1 MSKPFL
7 KWVGGKSQILD
18 DVLAKFPPT
27 MRNYYEPFLGGGS
40 VLFGLLA
47 ARQAGS
53 ITVTGTINASDLNRN
68 LINLYKQIQ
77 SSPAAVCTALTDL
90 YTPYRAIQT
99 EKGTQKPKTRE
110 EALTSKESY
119 FYWIRTQWNALT
131 GPSRETPAAAAM
143 MLFLNKTCFRGVYR
157 EGPNG
162 FNVPFGHYKT
172 EAFPTAEEFQALAT
186 TLKDVNFTVTDFSVP
201 LAATGPGDFIY
212 LDPPYAPEEATSF
225 VGYTVD
231 GFSGEQH
238 AALFAAAKNTVA
250 RGATFLLSNAAVP
263 LVTGAFPLPTYET
276 TQLAARRA
284 INSKNPA
291 AKTKE
296 VLIRPAAPQTPS

>member
-1 MSKPFL
+1 
-7 KWVGGKSQILD
+7 
-18 DVLAKFPPT
+18 

-47 ARQAGS
+47 AKAAGT

-77 SSPAAVCTALTDL
+77 SAPAAVHTALTAL
-90 YTPYRAIQT
+90 TTPYKAIQT
-99 EKGTQKPKTRE
+99 EKGSQKPKTQE
-110 EALTSKESY
+110 EAFTSKESY
-119 FYWIRTQWNALT
+119 FYWTRAQWNALT
-131 GPSRETPAAAAM
+131 GPSRETPLAAAM

-172 EAFPTAEEFQALAT
+172 ESFPSAEEFQSLAA
-186 TLKDVNFTVTDFSVP
+186 TLKDVQFNVTDFSAP
-201 LAATGPGDFIY
+201 LANAGAGDFIY

-238 AALFAAAKNTVA
+238 AALFTAAKNAVI

-263 LVTGAFPLPTYET
+263 LVTNAFPAPTYET
-276 TQLAARRA
+276 VQLAARRA

-296 VLIRPAAPQTPS
+296 VLIRPVPPQTPS